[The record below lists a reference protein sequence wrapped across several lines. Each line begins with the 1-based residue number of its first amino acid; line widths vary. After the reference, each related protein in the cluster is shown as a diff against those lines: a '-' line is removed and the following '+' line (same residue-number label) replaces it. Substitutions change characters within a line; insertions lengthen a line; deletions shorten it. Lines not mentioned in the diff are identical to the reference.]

1 MLPSPQ
7 AAMSDLPLVLDSADV
22 QRLLPRVSVMNA
34 VSQAY
39 EALGRGEA
47 VQPPQTLTLFPKGDG
62 DFITYLGCLASRGV
76 FGAKLSPYISGEAG
90 GVVTA
95 WSVLMSME
103 TGAPLL
109 LCDAKALTTERT
121 AATTV
126 LALDLLA
133 PRQADVLCVVGAGP
147 VGLAHLRLA
156 KSRRPWRS
164 IRLCSPSGADRPEV
178 AAMRAADPS
187 IQWFSD
193 VAEATQD
200 ADVILLC
207 TSSARTVLDP
217 TGLDR
222 VAFVASISTN
232 APQAHEVPPAVLKD
246 MDVYCDYRPTC
257 PSVAGEMVLAS
268 ASGDWSVERIRG
280 DLPELLTKRAD
291 RPTGERPVLFR
302 TVGLGLADIAIAAAV
317 LDAARNLG
325 GFALSSVVSRV

>member
-1 MLPSPQ
+1 ML
-7 AAMSDLPLVLDSADV
+7 
-22 QRLLPRVSVMNA
+22 
-34 VSQAY
+34 
-39 EALGRGEA
+39 
-47 VQPPQTLTLFPKGDG
+47 
-62 DFITYLGCLASRGV
+62 
-76 FGAKLSPYISGEAG
+76 
-90 GVVTA
+90 
-95 WSVLMSME
+95 
-103 TGAPLL
+103 
-109 LCDAKALTTERT
+109 
-121 AATTV
+121 
-126 LALDLLA
+126 
-133 PRQADVLCVVGAGP
+133 
-147 VGLAHLRLA
+147 
-156 KSRRPWRS
+156 
-164 IRLCSPSGADRPEV
+164 
-178 AAMRAADPS
+178 AADPS

-193 VAEATQD
+193 VAEAAQD

-217 TGLDR
+217 TRLDR

-268 ASGDWSVERIRG
+268 ASGDWSVEKIRG

-325 GFALSSVVSRV
+325 GFAVSSVVSQV